1 MAQSYDG
8 NSGRGGWD
16 KNEKPA
22 YVLRPPPL
30 PGMRPPPVPPGTSQN
45 VAAIKAKL
53 RAQQEQVASSEHKL
67 EQTSGRESKFIDRNR
82 ADIERTRAAL
92 KTSAERLKGAER
104 QNQIS
109 RFVKTENTP
118 ARSDQAQPSKSND
131 KQPAQSRFFSPA
143 NDCKSIDHRRTQ
155 LKAASEQQKQSR
167 FQKAPSPGRGDE
179 PQR

>member
-1 MAQSYDG
+1 MAQSDDG

-16 KNEKPA
+16 KNQKPA

-53 RAQQEQVASSEHKL
+53 SAQQEQGASSEQKP
-67 EQTSGRESKFIDRNR
+67 EQTSGRQSKFIDRDR
-82 ADIERTRAAL
+82 ADMERTRAAL

-104 QNQIS
+104 QNQVS
-109 RFVKTENTP
+109 RFVKAENAP
-118 ARSDQAQPSKSND
+118 ARSGQAQPSKSKD
-131 KQPAQSRFFSPA
+131 QHPAQSRFFNPA
-143 NDCKSIDHRRTQ
+143 NDRKSIDDRRTQ

-167 FQKAPSPGRGDE
+167 FQTPPSQGRGDE